1 MGSQGQIRAR
11 DHGLTAAVA
20 LPALAAVAWAVTAR
34 RMSGMDMAPMLELGT
49 LGWFAVTWVV
59 MMAAMML
66 PSLVPAARV
75 AGGPAAFTAGYL
87 AAWTAAGLAAY
98 GLIEATGATDL
109 RRGVAV
115 AIIAGAAAYQLTAA
129 KGGFLDRCRHP
140 AGGGLGAGLRHGA
153 ACVGCCVGLMAAL
166 FALGVMSLAWMAV
179 VAALIAAERLSP
191 RRAPAVYAVAAVL
204 AALAIGVAAG
214 L

>member
-1 MGSQGQIRAR
+1 MGSQGRVR
-11 DHGLTAAVA
+11 EHNRSLTAAFA
-20 LPALAAVAWAVTAR
+20 LPALAAVAWVLTAR

-75 AGGPAAFTAGYL
+75 AGAPAAFTAGYL

-98 GLIEATGATDL
+98 GLIEAAGAADL
-109 RRGVAV
+109 RPGAAV
-115 AIIAGAAAYQLTAA
+115 AIIAAAAAYQLTAA
-129 KGGFLDRCRHP
+129 KGGCLDRCPRP
-140 AGGGLGAGLRHGA
+140 AGGGLRGGLRHGA

-179 VAALIAAERLSP
+179 V
-191 RRAPAVYAVAAVL
+191 
-204 AALAIGVAAG
+204 
-214 L
+214 